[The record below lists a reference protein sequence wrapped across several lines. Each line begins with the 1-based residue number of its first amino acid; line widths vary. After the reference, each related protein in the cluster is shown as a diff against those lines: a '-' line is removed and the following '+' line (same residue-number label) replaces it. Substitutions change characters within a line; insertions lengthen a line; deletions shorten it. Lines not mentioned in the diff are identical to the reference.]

1 MIINHNRFKL
11 KAHNVDKV
19 LIVEKSLGHPHIL
32 FVKYGS
38 L

>member
-1 MIINHNRFKL
+1 MIIN
-11 KAHNVDKV
+11 HNVDKV